1 MSDKKCLPGE
11 ARVQFL
17 ACLERIESMVA
28 KGHTIKSIY
37 RTLCS
42 EKKISMTYRTM
53 CTLWKKKHPK
63 EMKKPPAAPA
73 GQATLPA
80 VTEHNNAPAVAAV
93 AAEEKK
99 SFGQDPPKEYT
110 DII

>member
-1 MSDKKCLPGE
+1 MEKKCLPGE
-11 ARVQFL
+11 ARVQFI

-53 CTLWKKKHPK
+53 CTLWKKRHPK
-63 EMKKPPAAPA
+63 EKKHPASPA

-80 VTEHNNAPAVAAV
+80 VVEHNNAPIV